1 MTPMLLTIALHELR
15 ASVLRPSFV
24 LMTLGMPLLMGLYLL
39 TVTGIVSLSAVEAN
53 RTGTARPWSFAV
65 VDIGDLLDD
74 TDGLREL
81 DSRRAAIEALDDG
94 TISAFVVLPAD
105 YVQRGE
111 IELYAETFDVWAM
124 GQPPRIASRV
134 NQELLRTAGVDS
146 ELLARTRRRP
156 AVSRYERG
164 EADSFVKVDAA
175 LKLAALGIPAATTF
189 GLILALAMNASL
201 LLASVVEDKENK
213 MMDVLLS
220 SAPADDLLFGKVIG
234 IVGAG
239 LLQLTVWAL
248 ITLPLV
254 AFTVLATVDDP
265 SALLSVI
272 SVPRLLLGIGFGVVS
287 FLFYGVMLVGL
298 GSFGSSFRDS
308 QQLAAVVI
316 MMPMVP
322 LIAAPLFLS
331 NANGMVPR
339 ILSFLPPTAAP
350 AMMLRMA
357 VDEVAAWE
365 IALSL
370 AVLLASIW
378 LAVRVAAKLFRV
390 GTLLYGKR
398 PSLSLLIRSLVEPM

>member
-1 MTPMLLTIALHELR
+1 
-15 ASVLRPSFV
+15 
-24 LMTLGMPLLMGLYLL
+24 
-39 TVTGIVSLSAVEAN
+39 
-53 RTGTARPWSFAV
+53 
-65 VDIGDLLDD
+65 
-74 TDGLREL
+74 
-81 DSRRAAIEALDDG
+81 
-94 TISAFVVLPAD
+94 
-105 YVQRGE
+105 
-111 IELYAETFDVWAM
+111 
-124 GQPPRIASRV
+124 
-134 NQELLRTAGVDS
+134 LRTAGVDS